1 MTQNPNPADDG
12 SDVIVGIDLGTT
24 NSLAAVY
31 ENGEVRIIEID
42 GSPLLPSYVGLS
54 PSDELLVGRPALNQ
68 YILYPERTVKSVKR
82 RMGGTEPIELGERSL
97 LPEEISAL
105 ILGRLKAQVESV
117 LGKPVNQAVITIP
130 AYFND
135 TQRQATRAAGEIAGL
150 KVARIFNEPT
160 AASLAFRN
168 SVLSSAQTQSEISA
182 VYDLGG
188 GTFDVSIVREENDV
202 TEVLASHGDTR
213 LGGDDFDRMILDHF
227 LAYIQ
232 QEYKVNLR
240 ENRRALN
247 RLTHAA
253 EAAKIELSSHPFVH
267 VVEEDLGE
275 GDGPSIH
282 LDLELTREQYEEM
295 IRSKI
300 DRTVECVEQALR
312 DAKLSPSQVDNVLLV
327 GGSTRTPLVRE
338 VLKDLFQKEPR
349 SEVHPDMCVVM
360 GAALLAARIQGLE
373 VERILVDI
381 TPYTFGVACV
391 HIEEDGFPNPHF
403 FSRIIPRNTP
413 LPVNRSNEFSTL
425 VDNQEAVRIDIYQ
438 GENDDVRHN
447 TKIGTFLV
455 EGLSAVPAGNIII
468 DRMSLDLNGILTVT
482 SVEKRTGLQK
492 SIKIE
497 GAYQPKK
504 AEDIIESQSRL
515 ADIISS
521 PLSDQ
526 TSAVETMTEE
536 DSTFV
541 NLSNEHREILDKAR
555 SILDRMHPDDKEEA
569 EALCAQVEQ
578 LASEGKEYEAPLNEL
593 QELLYFVGE

>member
-1 MTQNPNPADDG
+1 MTQNPHTANDG
-12 SDVIVGIDLGTT
+12 SDTIVGIDLGTT
-24 NSLAAVY
+24 NSAAAIY
-31 ENGEVRIIEID
+31 ENGEVRAIEIG

-54 PSDELLVGRPALNQ
+54 PSNELMTGRPALNQ

-82 RMGGTEPIELGERSL
+82 RMGGTEPIELGGRSF

-105 ILGRLKAQVESV
+105 ILGRLKSQAEAS
-117 LGKPVNQAVITIP
+117 LGKPIHQAVITVP

-168 SVLSSAQTQSEISA
+168 SVLPSAGNKSEISA

-227 LAYIQ
+227 LTHIQ
-232 QEYKVNLR
+232 QEYKINLR
-240 ENRRALN
+240 ENRRTLN

-253 EAAKIELSSHPFVH
+253 EDAKIELSAHPFVH
-267 VVEEDLGE
+267 VVEEDLGGE
-275 GDGPSIH
+275 DGPSIH
-282 LDLELTREQYEEM
+282 LDLELTRDQYEEM

-300 DRTVECVEQALR
+300 NQTIECVEQALR

-360 GAALLAARIQGLE
+360 GAALLAARIQGLD

-381 TPYTFGVACV
+381 TSYTFGVAAV
-391 HIEEDGFPNPHF
+391 HFEEDGYPNPHF

-413 LPVNRSNEFSTL
+413 LPVTRSNEYSTM
-425 VDNQEAVRIDIYQ
+425 VDNQEAVQIDIYQ
-438 GENDDVRHN
+438 GEDDDVRYN
-447 TKIGTFLV
+447 TKIGTFRV
-455 EGLSAVPAGNIII
+455 EGLSKAPAGNVVI

-504 AEDIIESQSRL
+504 AEDIADSRSRL
-515 ADIISS
+515 AEIIAL
-521 PLSDQ
+521 PLPDK
-526 TSAVETMTEE
+526 TGAADAETEE
-536 DSTFV
+536 DSIFV
-541 NLSNEHREILDKAR
+541 NLSNEHREVLNKAR
-555 SILDRMHPDDKEEA
+555 SVLDRMHPDDKEEA
-569 EALCAQVEQ
+569 EALCAQIER
-578 LASEGKEYEAPLNEL
+578 LASEGKEYEEPLNEL